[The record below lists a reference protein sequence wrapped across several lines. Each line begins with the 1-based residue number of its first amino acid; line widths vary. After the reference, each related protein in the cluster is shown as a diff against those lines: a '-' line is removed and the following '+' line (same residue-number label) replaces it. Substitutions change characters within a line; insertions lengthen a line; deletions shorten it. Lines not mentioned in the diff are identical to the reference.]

1 MPVSRSK
8 VKGQISKVK
17 NLLIAY
23 CLLLIALTLS
33 GCSIVGTS
41 KPAALQVTST
51 PEASVF
57 LDGKHLGKTPFYSDQ
72 LRAGEYTL
80 KVTVSEASYV
90 DKISLT
96 AGTLTVVNRELAN
109 NFLAQSGEKLWLTE
123 SRKGLFIISS
133 PTEADVTIDG
143 KFVGKTP
150 VYLEGITEGD
160 HKVLL
165 AKLGFLQREFAI
177 KTSAEYQLFADVTL
191 ASEIAKGIVKSPPP
205 SPPVKKVEI
214 ASTPQG
220 FLRVRKEPSLSSPEV
235 GRVKTG
241 DQLEII
247 QETGDWIKISFEDL
261 PAGEAGKLGWISSQY
276 AKKL

>member
-1 MPVSRSK
+1 M
-8 VKGQISKVK
+8 VKK
-17 NLLIAY
+17 LLLAS
-23 CLLLIALTLS
+23 CLLPLVTFLS
-33 GCSIVGTS
+33 ACSFVGSS

-123 SRKGLFIISS
+123 SRKGLFIIST

-177 KTSAEYQLFADVTL
+177 KTSTNYQLFADVTL

-214 ASTPQG
+214 TNTPQG

-241 DQLEII
+241 DQLEIV
-247 QETGDWIKISFEDL
+247 QETGDWLKISF
-261 PAGEAGKLGWISSQY
+261 AGKLGWISSQY

>member
-109 NFLAQSGEKLWLTE
+109 NFLAQSGETLWLD
-123 SRKGLFIISS
+123 SGKRGLFVSS
-133 PTEADVTIDG
+133 LPSEADIMVDG
-143 KFVGKTP
+143 RLIGKTP
-150 VYLEGITEGD
+150 FLLEKIEEGE
-160 HKVLL
+160 HKIALI
-165 AKLGFLQREFAI
+165 KGGFINREFAI
-177 KTSAEYQLFADVTL
+177 KASSKYQVVADVTL
-191 ASEIAKGIVKSPPP
+191 ASEIAKNPQP
-205 SPPVKKVEI
+205 SPVPVLSVENVRI
-214 ASTPQG
+214 LATPVG
-220 FLRVRKEPSLSSPEV
+220 FLRVRREPSLSAPEI

-241 DQLEII
+241 DELEVV
-247 QETGDWIKISFEDL
+247 QETKDWVKVKFD
-261 PAGEAGKLGWISSQY
+261 GKFGWISSQY
-276 AKKL
+276 TKKL